1 MRRSSAAAAA
11 LLAVLFSVAHA
22 DAPTSMNF
30 QGRLTDAAGNPLT
43 GPQTVVFS
51 IWDAVSAGNQLWS
64 ETQSVAVSSGIY
76 NVGLGNVLALST
88 AVFAGG
94 PTWLQLQIGADAAMT
109 PRIPF
114 RTSAYS
120 YWAQMASGLLTK
132 APLNDLFNMSQVNLN
147 LTGSPGY
154 TVPAGKNFI
163 AYNVEQQKSCVI
175 NPLTDCV
182 TYPGPPAVTYCDY
195 TACYIKVTG
204 AHTATNLVKL
214 SHGQA
219 PFIIGPGDVITST
232 ASNIS
237 IAVQGVL
244 VSNRVTVVLQDV
256 APGGTYTNSSSSDL
270 YFGLFPPSKSC
281 PGSVNV
287 GGFIWPGPG
296 AGGQLAAGQAVTNN
310 TSCTLT
316 LDGYLK

>member
-1 MRRSSAAAAA
+1 MRRLSVAVAA
-11 LLAVLFSVAHA
+11 LLAVQFSAAHA
-22 DAPTSMNF
+22 DVPMSMNF
-30 QGRLTDAAGNPLT
+30 QGRLTDATGNPLT
-43 GPQTVVFS
+43 GSQTVVFS

-64 ETQSVAVSSGIY
+64 ETQSVAVTSGIY

-94 PTWLQLQIGADAAMT
+94 PTWLQLQVGADAAMT

-114 RTSAYS
+114 RTTAYS
-120 YWAQMASGLLTK
+120 FWSQMASGLLTK
-132 APLNDLFNMSQVNLN
+132 APLNDLFNMTQVNLN
-147 LTGSPGY
+147 LTSSPGY

-163 AYNVEQQKSCVI
+163 AYNVEQKKACVV
-175 NPLTDCV
+175 NPATDCF
-182 TYPGPPAVTYCDY
+182 TYPGPPAQTYCNP

-204 AHTATNLVKL
+204 AHTATNLVKIN
-214 SHGQA
+214 STQA

-237 IAVQGVL
+237 IVVQGVL
-244 VSNRVTVVLQDV
+244 VSNRVTVVLQDIS
-256 APGGTYTNSSSSDL
+256 PSGTYTNSSSSDL
-270 YFGLFPPSKSC
+270 YFGLFPSQKIC
-281 PGSVNV
+281 TGSVNV

-296 AGGQLAAGQAVTNN
+296 AGGQLAAGQTVTNN
-310 TSCTLT
+310 TNCTVT